1 MTDKKLMP
9 PLWLAYPYISRYSI
23 GWRMGS
29 GESYKY
35 KFWDWFDNELS
46 KSEQAEYKEMFPA
59 PKRWYGFWEED
70 EESEADETND
80 MEFFQND
87 LFMNFWQKDGNSL
100 FDLEWLKGRCNRGEK
115 PEYLFF
121 WGHRPS
127 PNGITKSCL
136 SQWWKSDF
144 SEDIEGYCCMEQY
157 MMASKAKL
165 FGDEEIC
172 KKIMNS
178 SEPKTIKSLG
188 RKIRGFD
195 EEVWNKA
202 KHSIVINGN
211 YLKFSQNRQLMNFLL
226 QTGDKVLVEASP
238 YDGIWGIQMSVNDER
253 AQDPFKWQGSN
264 LLGFALM
271 EVREELRRVYKNEQ
285 LLDYGFID

>member
-29 GESYKY
+29 GESYRDKL
-35 KFWDWFDNELS
+35 WDWFDNELS

-87 LFMNFWQKDGNSL
+87 LFMNFWQKDGKPL
-100 FDLEWLKGRCNRGEK
+100 FDLEWLKGCCNRGEK

-211 YLKFSQNRQLMNFLL
+211 YLKFSQNRQLREFLL
-226 QTGDKVLVEASP
+226 STGDKILVEASP
-238 YDGIWGIQMSVNDER
+238 YDGIWGIQMSADDER
-253 AQDPFKWQGSN
+253 AKNPFEWQGSN

-271 EVREELRRVYKNEQ
+271 EVREELKRVYKNER